1 MLALV
6 GGALLSQPQPV
17 QTPPPADAGNPNMA
31 DPNMV
36 NPMMGNPMMNGGGDF
51 MKNMQQQ
58 MEQAQKMG
66 IMPDANNMNKV
77 RARGSGGSHPRRR
90 RCCCLFSRPLLPSF
104 RSADDAA
111 VDEPAA
117 AGRRR
122 LDGRHDGH
130 DGRRHA
136 RPGAARGGRSW
147 QGPGT

>member
-77 RARGSGGSHPRRR
+77 RARQRQPPPTT
-90 RCCCLFSRPLLPSF
+90 PLLLLVLTTFAPLVS
-104 RSADDAA
+104 
-111 VDEPAA
+111 E
-117 AGRRR
+117 RR
-122 LDGRHDGH
+122 
-130 DGRRHA
+130 
-136 RPGAARGGRSW
+136 
-147 QGPGT
+147 

>member
-66 IMPDANNMNKV
+66 LMPDANNMNKV
-77 RARGSGGSHPRRR
+77 RARGSGGHPRR
-90 RCCCLFSRPLLPSF
+90 LAPLLLLVLTTFAPLVS
-104 RSADDAA
+104 
-111 VDEPAA
+111 E
-117 AGRRR
+117 RR
-122 LDGRHDGH
+122 
-130 DGRRHA
+130 
-136 RPGAARGGRSW
+136 
-147 QGPGT
+147 